1 MSDQT
6 HIDTDG
12 VSRVA
17 AKVVQAGADFDAAFA
32 TLKAN
37 LSSHDGC
44 WGDDKFG
51 KNFAKNYVNNAK
63 KTLDGV
69 GNEAKYVDEQA
80 QTLKKTPEQFQDL
93 DTNSGQG
100 VNS

>member
-1 MSDQT
+1 VSDQT
-6 HIDTDG
+6 HIDTEG
-12 VSRVA
+12 VARVA
-17 AKVVQAGADFDAAFA
+17 NKVVQAGADFDAAFA
-32 TLKAN
+32 TLKSN
-37 LSSHDGC
+37 LATHDGC

-51 KNFAKNYVNNAK
+51 KNFATNYVDNAK

-69 GNEAKYVDEQA
+69 GQEAKYVDEQA
-80 QTLKKTPEQFQDL
+80 QVLVKTPREFQDL